1 MAFMAPYL
9 AGAGSAAA
17 DAASTVGSAL
27 GSAAGGVGSAIESAV
42 PGLSDIVQGIG
53 TASAPSEAGYLAKLG
68 QTAPTGVEM
77 VGPSST
83 FAGPGFMQSFAQGF
97 TGAGDAAAKVANPS
111 AATSMG
117 AGVGQLLNA
126 IGQMQGGGG
135 GVGGVPQ
142 PQTTWQPVVNAA
154 MKKLRGPEMAPAA
167 TPPAKWTGPI
177 MSMIGGLLQGF

>member
-1 MAFMAPYL
+1 MAFMAPAL
-9 AGAGSAAA
+9 GAIGDAAGT
-17 DAASTVGSAL
+17 AASTVGSAL

-42 PGLSDIVQGIG
+42 PGLSDLVQGIG

-68 QTAPTGVEM
+68 QAVPEGVDL

-83 FAGPGFMQSFAQGF
+83 FTGPGFLQSFAQGF
-97 TGAGDAAAKVANPS
+97 TGAGSAAAKLANPS
-111 AATSMG
+111 AATLTGSG
-117 AGVGQLLNA
+117 LGQLMNA

-135 GVGGVPQ
+135 GVAGVPQ
-142 PQTTWQPVVNAA
+142 PQTRWQPVVQGVARH
-154 MKKLRGPEMAPAA
+154 LQGPEMAPAA